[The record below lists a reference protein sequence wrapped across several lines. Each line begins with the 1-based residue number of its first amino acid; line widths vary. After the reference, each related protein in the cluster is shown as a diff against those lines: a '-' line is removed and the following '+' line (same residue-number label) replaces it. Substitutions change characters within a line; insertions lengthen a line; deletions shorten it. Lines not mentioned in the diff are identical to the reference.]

1 LIARIWS
8 AQSTPAQ
15 APAYADHLRS
25 RVLPELTKLEGYS
38 GAMLL
43 ERPDAGTVEI
53 IVMTFW
59 RSADSIRA
67 FAGTDLERAVVEDEA
82 VPLLTRFD
90 RRVRHYEIAVTDHPQ
105 SAGGGPE
112 SVPDK

>member
-25 RVLPELTKLEGYS
+25 RVLPELKKMDGYS

-43 ERPDAGTVEI
+43 ERPDAGGVEI

-59 RSADSIRA
+59 GSADSIKA
-67 FAGTDLERAVVEDEA
+67 FAGTDLERAVVEEEA

-90 RRVRHYEIAVTDHPQ
+90 RRVRHYDIAVTDHPQ
-105 SAGGGPE
+105 SAG
-112 SVPDK
+112 SVPETLPEK